1 MAGRV
6 QVAVVLRSSKTD
18 QEFNGEFVTREC
30 TCAED
35 PSDLCPAH
43 TLWDQVV
50 ERRSV
55 LKEVLGANTGGAPLF
70 IGEAGLRLTKSQVLE
85 AVKAAAQHAG
95 ERLEADG
102 RARFGTH
109 SMRVAGALAA
119 FSAGIDENVIR
130 ALGRWKSNDAM
141 MRYLRGLPVV
151 KAASASRTMAQALQ
165 IAEGAGTSNFR
176 RISEMGQVTSAPV
189 GLWTLEEV
197 NSRLLI
203 RHGITGAV
211 HTYRRPAVQLES
223 LVRLEVGTGR
233 SGRNVPGE
241 RRKTPVP

>member
-18 QEFNGEFVTREC
+18 QEFNREFVTREC

-50 ERRSV
+50 ERRS
-55 LKEVLGANTGGAPLF
+55 GANTGGAPLF
-70 IGEAGLRLTKSQVLE
+70 VGEAGLRLTKSQVLE

-165 IAEGAGTSNFR
+165 IAEVLEPPTSDASQKWVRSPRRRSDCGPWKKSTAGC
-176 RISEMGQVTSAPV
+176 
-189 GLWTLEEV
+189 
-197 NSRLLI
+197 
-203 RHGITGAV
+203 
-211 HTYRRPAVQLES
+211 
-223 LVRLEVGTGR
+223 
-233 SGRNVPGE
+233 
-241 RRKTPVP
+241 

>member
-1 MAGRV
+1 
-6 QVAVVLRSSKTD
+6 
-18 QEFNGEFVTREC
+18 
-30 TCAED
+30 
-35 PSDLCPAH
+35 
-43 TLWDQVV
+43 
-50 ERRSV
+50 
-55 LKEVLGANTGGAPLF
+55 
-70 IGEAGLRLTKSQVLE
+70 
-85 AVKAAAQHAG
+85 
-95 ERLEADG
+95 
-102 RARFGTH
+102 
-109 SMRVAGALAA
+109 MRVAGALAA

-241 RRKTPVP
+241 RRKRPVP